1 MLENPRNSLVPHIIA
16 SGASYV
22 YIFNEQNFIKTLYPD
37 RSILM
42 VQKLV
47 EYAKIQKNETF
58 WVLFKQCGVQ
68 QNSEVSNKNLSI

>member
-1 MLENPRNSLVPHIIA
+1 MFKNPRNSLVPHIIA
-16 SGASYV
+16 NEASYV

-47 EYAKIQKNETF
+47 EYAKI
-58 WVLFKQCGVQ
+58 
-68 QNSEVSNKNLSI
+68 

>member
-47 EYAKIQKNETF
+47 EYAKIK
-58 WVLFKQCGVQ
+58 K
-68 QNSEVSNKNLSI
+68 KYM

>member
-47 EYAKIQKNETF
+47 EYAKIEKNETF

>member
-47 EYAKIQKNETF
+47 EYETF

>member
-16 SGASYV
+16 SGASYA

-47 EYAKIQKNETF
+47 EYAKIKKKWDNLGTF
-58 WVLFKQCGVQ
+58 QTMWSPAELRSVQ
-68 QNSEVSNKNLSI
+68 

>member
-22 YIFNEQNFIKTLYPD
+22 YNFNEQNFIKTLYPD

-47 EYAKIQKNETF
+47 EYAKIKKWDILGTF
-58 WVLFKQCGVQ
+58 QTMWSPAELRSVQ
-68 QNSEVSNKNLSI
+68 

>member
-1 MLENPRNSLVPHIIA
+1 MLKNPRNSLVPHIIA
-16 SGASYV
+16 NEASYV

>member
-16 SGASYV
+16 NEASYV

-47 EYAKIQKNETF
+47 EYAKIKKKWDILGTF
-58 WVLFKQCGVQ
+58 QTMWSPAELRSVQ
-68 QNSEVSNKNLSI
+68 